1 MSVVY
6 LLIVNLAQG
15 LLSLASGFL
24 KPGKLKAFIEGR
36 KQQDLSK
43 PLPKSG
49 KRYWFHCASLGE
61 FEQARPVIEALKAH
75 KPDTSIVITF
85 FSPSGYEQRKDYA
98 LADAVLY
105 LPLDTP
111 ANARALIQYLQP
123 DEAVFVKYEIWYF
136 YLKQLQKARIPVYL
150 ISAVFRPG
158 QFIFSFGGTWLFKL
172 LPGFSS
178 IFLQDENSYQLLKQK
193 GLNNIQLSGDTR
205 YDRVKQNALKVK
217 LNQRIEAFKGTSP
230 LIILGSSWQAEEQ
243 LAIELLDDPEFV
255 QYKVLIVPHDI
266 GQSHI
271 DAIYNSVK
279 KHGVSLYTD
288 ETRDTG
294 GRVLLMNTIGHLAS
308 AYYYGDLA
316 VIGGAFGKGLHNILE
331 ALSFGVPV
339 VFGPN
344 TSKYPEAAL
353 AMQSEV
359 ALSISD
365 YKGLSSA
372 IQYFLPEGHLQLDT
386 RAKCIDF
393 INWHSGATDK
403 VLKTIH

>member
-1 MSVVY
+1 MSIIY
-6 LLIVNLAQG
+6 LLFVHLAQG
-15 LLSLASGFL
+15 LLSLANGFL
-24 KPGKLKAFIEGR
+24 KAGKLKSFIEGR

-43 PLPKSG
+43 PLPKTG

-61 FEQARPVIEALKAH
+61 FEQARPVIEALKEH
-75 KPDTSIVITF
+75 KPETSIVITF

-136 YLKQLQKARIPVYL
+136 YLKQLQKAQIPVYL

-158 QFIFSFGGTWLFKL
+158 QFIFSFTGSWLFNL
-172 LPGFSS
+172 LPGFAT

-217 LNQRIEAFKGTSP
+217 LNQRIETFKGSSP
-230 LIILGSSWQAEEQ
+230 LLILGSSWQAEEQ
-243 LAIELLDDPEFV
+243 LALTFLDDPEYTA
-255 QYKVLIVPHDI
+255 YKVLIVPHDI
-266 GQSHI
+266 SPSHI
-271 DAIYNSVK
+271 DEIYSSVK
-279 KHGVSLYTD
+279 KHGASLYT
-288 ETRDTG
+288 ESSPASE
-294 GRVLLMNTIGHLAS
+294 GRVLVMNTIGHLAS
-308 AYYYGDLA
+308 AYYYGDMA

-353 AMQSEV
+353 AMHSEV

-365 YKGLSSA
+365 YKGLSAA

-403 VLKTIH
+403 VLKMFH

>member
-1 MSVVY
+1 M
-6 LLIVNLAQG
+6 AQG
-15 LLSLASGFL
+15 LLSLVNIFL
-24 KPGKLKAFIEGR
+24 KQGKLKTFIEGR
-36 KQQDLSK
+36 RQQDLSK
-43 PLPKSG
+43 PLPKFG

-61 FEQARPVIEALKAH
+61 FEQARPVIEALKER
-75 KPDTSIVITF
+75 KTDISIVITF
-85 FSPSGYEQRKDYA
+85 FSPSGYEQRKAYA

-111 ANARALIQYLQP
+111 ANAKALITYLQP

-136 YLKQLQKARIPVYL
+136 YLKQLHKSGIPVHL

-158 QFIFSFGGTWLFKL
+158 QFIFSVAGKWLFKR
-172 LPGFSS
+172 LPGFAN
-178 IFLQDENSYQLLKQK
+178 IFLQDERSYQLLKQK
-193 GLNNIQLSGDTR
+193 GLTNIQLSGDTR

-217 LNQRIEAFKGTSP
+217 LNPRIEAFKGTSP

-243 LAIELLDDPEFV
+243 LALELLEDSKYTHF
-255 QYKVLIVPHDI
+255 KVLIVPHDI

-288 ETRDTG
+288 ETPATE

-308 AYYYGDLA
+308 AYYYGDMA

-344 TSKYPEAAL
+344 VSKYPEAAL
-353 AMQSEV
+353 AMHSEV
-359 ALSISD
+359 ALSIND
-365 YKGLSSA
+365 YKDFSHA
-372 IQYFLPEGHLQLDT
+372 IQYFLPEGHLHLDT

-393 INWHSGATDK
+393 INWHSGATEK
-403 VLKTIH
+403 VLKTLN

>member
-1 MSVVY
+1 MSIIY
-6 LLIVNLAQG
+6 LLIVKLAQG
-15 LLSLASGFL
+15 FLSLLNVFL
-24 KPGKLKAFIEGR
+24 KQGKLKAFIEGR
-36 KQQDLSK
+36 RAQDLSK
-43 PLPKSG
+43 PLPKTG

-61 FEQARPVIEALKAH
+61 FEQARPVIEALKEH

-111 ANARALIQYLQP
+111 SNAKALIQYLQP

-136 YLKQLQKARIPVYL
+136 YLKQLQKSHIPVYL

-158 QFIFSFGGTWLFKL
+158 QFIFSKAGNWLFKL
-172 LPGFSS
+172 LPEFAC

-217 LNQRIEAFKGTSP
+217 LNEGIEAFKGSSP

-243 LAIELLDDPEFV
+243 LALAFLEDPKYT

-266 GQSHI
+266 SQSHI
-271 DAIYNSVK
+271 DEIYSSVK
-279 KHGVSLYTD
+279 KHGASLYT
-288 ETRDTG
+288 ESSPTSE
-294 GRVLLMNTIGHLAS
+294 GRVLVMNTIGHLAS

-344 TSKYPEAAL
+344 TSKFPEAAL
-353 AMQSEV
+353 AMHSEV
-359 ALSISD
+359 ALSITD
-365 YKGLSSA
+365 YKSLSA
-372 IQYFLPEGHLQLDT
+372 AVQYFLPEGHLQLDT

-403 VLKTIH
+403 VLKMLH